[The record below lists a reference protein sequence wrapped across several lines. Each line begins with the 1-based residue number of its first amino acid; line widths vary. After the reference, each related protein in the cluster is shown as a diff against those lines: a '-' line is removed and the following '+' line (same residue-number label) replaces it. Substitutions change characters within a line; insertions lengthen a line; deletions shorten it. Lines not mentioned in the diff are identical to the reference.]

1 MGADGDQTKRFQWNG
16 IDKALLLWALTDAVC
31 SILLWGTWDE
41 VVGRMGFLYNVLGIY
56 FLLRLWIRDRDDV
69 QRVLRTL
76 AVACVFFA
84 VFMILEQE
92 TGRNVFSVF
101 GGVPEFT
108 AIREGKLGPRRHSR
122 IRLWRGRWEPTCF
135 RCLSGFGGR
144 AANPS

>member
-1 MGADGDQTKRFQWNG
+1 M
-16 IDKALLLWALTDAVC
+16 
-31 SILLWGTWDE
+31 
-41 VVGRMGFLYNVLGIY
+41 GRMGFLYNVLGIY
-56 FLLRLWIRDRDDV
+56 FLLRLWIRDREDV

-108 AIREGKLGPRRHSR
+108 AIREGKLRSQAAFAHS
-122 IRLWRGRWEPTCF
+122 IVAGTVGANLFPLFIGLWWQ
-135 RCLSGFGGR
+135 GGKSKLI
-144 AANPS
+144 AAAGAVSAAL